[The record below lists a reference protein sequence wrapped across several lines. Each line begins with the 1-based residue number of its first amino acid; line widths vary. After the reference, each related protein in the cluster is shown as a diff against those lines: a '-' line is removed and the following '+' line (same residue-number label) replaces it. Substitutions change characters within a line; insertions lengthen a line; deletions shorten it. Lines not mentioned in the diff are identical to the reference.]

1 MKKYLIVSGCSW
13 GDPNF
18 ISAEHPDMDTS
29 WKMWP
34 EILAEKLDME
44 LINLCKSG
52 QGQEYIYSTL
62 IDKLQSIPMPS
73 IGLMIPA
80 WSTAPRRDYQMS
92 GFQTRKNLWTA
103 DMYDWRGCI
112 EYWIDRSIRYYYSFQ
127 SIMELHRIPYK
138 QVQMVHM
145 YTGYMWHA
153 FRQRE
158 RQEYQIQANNYH
170 IQGEKQPPVNEN
182 EDNLDGDDYIW
193 KQNYKKMC
201 RNQVLTNPYYDK
213 INKNFINWVHPDSA
227 NDIAPNIERIS
238 EKDKHP
244 SAKGQQQIAE
254 FIYDRLG

>member
-34 EILAEKLDME
+34 EILAEKLDMQ
-44 LINLCKSG
+44 LINFCKSG

-62 IDKLQSIPMPS
+62 IDKIQTMPIS
-73 IGLMIPA
+73 QIGLMIPA

-112 EYWIDRSIRYYYSFQ
+112 EYWIDRSMRYYYSFQ
-127 SIMELHRIPYK
+127 SIMQLHRIPYR

-145 YTGYMWHA
+145 YTGYMWEQ
-153 FRQRE
+153 FRQRKATF
-158 RQEYQIQANNYH
+158 IQNVPKNIKALEHAGTY
-170 IQGEKQPPVNEN
+170 GEDK
-182 EDNLDGDDYIW
+182 LDGDDYIW
-193 KQNYKKMC
+193 KKNYKKMC
-201 RNQVLTNPYYDK
+201 RDQVLSNSYYNK
-213 INKNFINWVHPDSA
+213 IDKNFINWMDPGEAH
-227 NDIAPNIERIS
+227 DIKPNIDRIS
-238 EKDKHP
+238 EKDLHP
-244 SAKGQQQIAE
+244 SEKGQQQIAE